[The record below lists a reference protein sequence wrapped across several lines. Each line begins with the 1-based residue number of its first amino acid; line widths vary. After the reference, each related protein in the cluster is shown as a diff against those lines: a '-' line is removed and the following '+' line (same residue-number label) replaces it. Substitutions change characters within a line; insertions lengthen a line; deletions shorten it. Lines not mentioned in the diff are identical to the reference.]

1 MRISDWS
8 SDVCSSDL
16 LDTYWPRSVA
26 DNAREWVVENVT
38 QGRVDRATGALA
50 VTVPEGDFSA
60 AQITAFS
67 GTLAYRDVAVHYLR
81 PLEPIEALAGTATF
95 DLDALHFDVTS
106 GRLKGLVVKRSE
118 VDITGLSTADAYP
131 RLYELLSISAKA
143 AGPVH
148 DALSILDHPRL
159 DQIGRA

>member
-1 MRISDWS
+1 MRIIDWS

-95 DLDALHFDVTS
+95 DLDALRFDVTS
-106 GRLKGLVVKRSE
+106 GRLKGLVVKPSQ
-118 VDITGLSTADAYP
+118 VDITGLSTRSAETTS
-131 RLYELLSISAKA
+131 ELQSLMRNSNA
-143 AGPVH
+143 
-148 DALSILDHPRL
+148 
-159 DQIGRA
+159 